1 VPVVLNV
8 GGYFEPPQP
17 VTENTT
23 SSDIKQQ
30 KDLLFIRKYFEL
42 LNKLK
47 TKARRKPL
55 CLRRALRISY

>member
-17 VTENTT
+17 ETQNTT

-30 KDLLFIRKYFEL
+30 KDLLFISKYFEL

-55 CLRRALRISY
+55 RLRRALQIIY